1 MSVCRGSA
9 RSGIQ
14 NQENTL
20 SKFIGQKP
28 FIAPE
33 ILGKKI
39 EEINSFYKDSDKD
52 VPKKPFS
59 TSYGKNIRLPSGIV
73 QKSTK
78 INKEDKTNSF
88 EADYSGMNPKV
99 YEKFKKNINR
109 ELDILIGNAMITF
122 NKSPIMNSIVPKKIS
137 KYYLLDR
144 VYIWQYYIKTLNIQ
158 IHSKGKIL

>member
-1 MSVCRGSA
+1 MQEKETNIKIEQEKEQQEEIDKEEKKPKIKINKKIRIKCNDYEQLKDS
-9 RSGIQ
+9 IDIIT
-14 NQENTL
+14 NKENTL

-52 VPKKPFS
+52 GSKKPFS
-59 TSYGKNIRLPSGIV
+59 TSYGKNIKLPSGII

-78 INKEDKTNSF
+78 VTKEGKTGSF

-109 ELDILIGNAMITF
+109 
-122 NKSPIMNSIVPKKIS
+122 
-137 KYYLLDR
+137 
-144 VYIWQYYIKTLNIQ
+144 
-158 IHSKGKIL
+158 